1 MSLNLRV
8 MTPIR
13 TVWDGQVQ
21 EVILPTNSGQVGIL
35 PKHASLLTAL
45 DIGVL
50 RVRTNTQW
58 VRIALMGGFAKIES
72 DRVTILVNEGQ
83 KASEIDPQEAQKTLE
98 VAQLG
103 FNKAD
108 GPRQKIEAKLAF
120 RRAKARFE
128 AVTQASSSSTS
139 L

>member
-50 RVRTNTQW
+50 RVRTDTQW
-58 VRIALMGGFAKIES
+58 ARLALMGGFAKIEK
-72 DRVTILVNEGQ
+72 DRVTILVNEGER
-83 KASEIDPQEAQKTLE
+83 ASEIDPQEAQRTLE
-98 VAQLG
+98 LAQINL
-103 FNKAD
+103 NKAE
-108 GPRQKIEAKLAF
+108 GSRQKIEAKLAF
-120 RRAKARFE
+120 RRAKARLE
-128 AVTQASSSSTS
+128 ATS
-139 L
+139 LNNR

>member
-1 MSLNLRV
+1 MNLNLRV

-21 EVILPTNSGQVGIL
+21 EVILPTNSGKVGVL

-58 VRIALMGGFAKIES
+58 SRMALMGGFAKIEN
-72 DRVTILVNEGQ
+72 DRVTILVNEGE

-98 VAQLG
+98 LTELSL
-103 FNKAD
+103 NKAD
-108 GPRQKIEAKLAF
+108 NPRQKIEAKLAF
-120 RRAKARFE
+120 RRAKARLE
-128 AVTQASSSSTS
+128 ATIQAPIS
-139 L
+139 

>member
-13 TVWDGQVQ
+13 TIWDGPVE

-50 RVRTNTQW
+50 RVRTNAQW
-58 VRIALMGGFAKIES
+58 TRMVLMGGFAKIEN
-72 DRVTILVNEGQ
+72 DRVTILVNEGE
-83 KASEIDPQEAQKTLE
+83 KASEINSQEAQKTFE
-98 VAQLG
+98 SAQLVLE
-103 FNKAD
+103 KAD

-120 RRAKARFE
+120 RRAKARLE
-128 AVTQASSSSTS
+128 TVTQASLSGTS

>member
-50 RVRTNTQW
+50 RVRTDTQW
-58 VRIALMGGFAKIES
+58 ARLALMGGFAKIEK
-72 DRVTILVNEGQ
+72 DRVTILVNEGER
-83 KASEIDPQEAQKTLE
+83 ASEIDPQEAQKTLE
-98 VAQLG
+98 LAQIGLE
-103 FNKAD
+103 KAE
-108 GPRQKIEAKLAF
+108 GSRQKIEAKLAF
-120 RRAKARFE
+120 RRAKARLE
-128 AVTQASSSSTS
+128 ATSLSST
-139 L
+139 

>member
-13 TVWDGQVQ
+13 TVWDGQAQ

-50 RVRTNTQW
+50 RVRTDTQW
-58 VRIALMGGFAKIES
+58 ARLALMGGFAKIEK
-72 DRVTILVNEGQ
+72 DRVTILVNEGER
-83 KASEIDPQEAQKTLE
+83 ASEIDPQEAQKTLE
-98 VAQLG
+98 LAQMSL
-103 FNKAD
+103 NKAE
-108 GPRQKIEAKLAF
+108 GSRQKIEAKLAF
-120 RRAKARFE
+120 RRAKARLE
-128 AVTQASSSSTS
+128 ATS
-139 L
+139 LSNK

>member
-58 VRIALMGGFAKIES
+58 TRMALMGGFAKIEN
-72 DRVTILVNEGQ
+72 DRVTILVNEGE
-83 KASEIDPQEAQKTLE
+83 KASEIDQQEAEKSLE
-98 VAQLG
+98 LAQLG
-103 FNKAD
+103 LNKAD

-120 RRAKARFE
+120 RRAKARLE
-128 AVTQASSSSTS
+128 AATHASPNAISV
-139 L
+139 